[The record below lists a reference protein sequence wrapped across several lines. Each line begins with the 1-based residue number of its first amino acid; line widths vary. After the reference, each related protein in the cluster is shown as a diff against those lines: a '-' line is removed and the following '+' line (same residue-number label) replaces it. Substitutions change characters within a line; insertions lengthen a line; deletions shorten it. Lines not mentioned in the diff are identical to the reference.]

1 MNKFLSLSALA
12 LVLTY
17 SAASMAGF
25 NVNTPNTGGF
35 KGPGLS
41 VVSVDQA
48 LKMSDD
54 TAVVLE
60 GKIEKSLGNEE
71 YIFTDSTGSVT
82 VEIDD
87 DNWRGVTVTPQD
99 TIVIKGEVEKD
110 MFKTEIEVDA
120 IELKK

>member
-1 MNKFLSLSALA
+1 MNKILSVSALA
-12 LVLTY
+12 LVLAY
-17 SAASMAGF
+17 SSSAVAGF
-25 NVNTPNTGGF
+25 DGSAQNQGGF
-35 KGPGLS
+35 KGPGVSKIS
-41 VVSVDQA
+41 VEQA
-48 LKMSDD
+48 LKMGDD

-71 YIFTDSTGSVT
+71 YVFSDSTGSVV

-99 TIVIKGEVEKD
+99 VIVLKGEVEKD
-110 MFKTEIEVDA
+110 MFKTEIEADV